1 MIFDDMEWLIFTT
14 YASSCNILL
23 SMTIVVDKHSLDNN
37 AMRADGKVPRD
48 TADFVLSTGDVIRI
62 AGAVIVSVPC
72 ISLFL
77 LLLKLPSDSTCG
89 WQNSR
94 TVIKVS

>member
-1 MIFDDMEWLIFTT
+1 MERLIFAA

-23 SMTIVVDKHSLDNN
+23 GMTMVVDRHSLDNN

-48 TADFVLSTGDVIRI
+48 TADFVLSTGDVTRL

-72 ISLFL
+72 ILLFL
-77 LLLKLPSDSTCG
+77 VLLKLPSDSTCG
-89 WQNSR
+89 WRNSR